1 MGPDGGRAAI
11 LGLGLAQP
19 APAASL
25 LPLPQEVGLGP
36 VFAHLCPAILGKG
49 IIPAGVLRKLGR
61 AQKLALLAA
70 SEALQT
76 HPLAPPDQEQAA
88 LCLGTGFGELG
99 ETLLFLTNLIRRR
112 EQEPMP
118 TRFTNAVHNS
128 LASQVAILFS
138 LKGENHTFTQ
148 GPVSFELALWQ
159 ALRLL
164 AAGRA
169 RRVLALGV
177 DDLQPFLAYA
187 GVRFGFWKV
196 AETPEKQGSAGFA
209 EPLPGEGAAAFVLA
223 RESES
228 PGPAGRPLISGV
240 RVQPAAVGP
249 DQTPDRQGELAFLL
263 GFFKDNGLTPADLD
277 LVFPGAASWPQFHA
291 WYQPVLED
299 LGTRRGR
306 PLAAAFYKQHCGEF
320 CTASALGLALAVKL
334 LKGDDCPPGLP
345 LWGEL
350 PAPPRQIL
358 LYQTSPLG
366 FRSACL
372 VGI

>member
-1 MGPDGGRAAI
+1 MGPDRGQAAI
-11 LGLGLAQP
+11 LGMGLAQP
-19 APAASL
+19 SPEASL
-25 LPLPQEVGLGP
+25 LPLPGEVGLGP
-36 VFAHLCPAILGKG
+36 VSAHLCPAVLGKG
-49 IIPAGVLRKLGR
+49 IIPAAVLRKLGR
-61 AQKLALLAA
+61 AQKLALMAA
-70 SEALQT
+70 HEALQT
-76 HPLAPPDQEQAA
+76 YPLPSSDQEQAA

-169 RRVLALGV
+169 RRVLVLGV

-187 GVRFGFWKV
+187 GVRFGFWQV
-196 AETPEKQGSAGFA
+196 AETPDSRASADFE
-209 EPLPGEGAAAFVLA
+209 EPLPGEGAAAFVLVG
-223 RESES
+223 ESEC
-228 PGPAGRPLISGV
+228 PEPAVHPLLKSV
-240 RVQPAAVGP
+240 RMQPVTFGQ

-263 GFFKDNGLTPADLD
+263 RFLNDNGLAPGDLD
-277 LVFPGAASWPQFHA
+277 LVLPGAASWNQFHA
-291 WYQPVLED
+291 WYLPVLED
-299 LGTRRGR
+299 LSRSRGR
-306 PLAAAFYKQHCGEF
+306 PLGAALYKQQCGEF
-320 CTASALGLALAVKL
+320 CTASALGLALAVGL
-334 LKGDDCPPGLP
+334 LKGGDWPPGMP

-350 PAPPRQIL
+350 PARPKHIL

-366 FRSACL
+366 FQSACL